1 VRSCNQTPKW
11 TVGCTLHVF
20 AVATASADV
29 SYDVSVDFNGQFD
42 QTVVYTNLF
51 DIPGSA
57 VFVDE
62 AGGVALGDSL
72 DFNLDFRVT
81 GDRELEFGSIFGNLP
96 GGRTF
101 GDPPF
106 TTPLELIGG
115 ARNDGYL
122 TGGDIVYGHDIVRA
136 IWRGDDDG
144 INDAGIGAATLTL
157 ELVLLA
163 EPGTLIGF
171 DERVLAPDFDAFQS
185 AITGAH
191 LRLSYPNAF
200 SYDAFITD
208 PSFTIVPSPA
218 ATVPLLAGLGVAAS
232 RRRR

>member
-1 VRSCNQTPKW
+1 MSTRRTDLCFTAAAGVVAVVSTAHAG
-11 TVGCTLHVF
+11 VG
-20 AVATASADV
+20 
-29 SYDVSVDFNGQFD
+29 YDVAVDFEGVFD
-42 QTVVYTNLF
+42 QAVVYTNLF

-62 AGGVALGDSL
+62 AGGIAVGDFL
-72 DFNLDFRVT
+72 EFDLDFRVT
-81 GDRELEFGSIFGNLP
+81 GDGELEFGSLFGRLP
-96 GGRTF
+96 NGRTF
-101 GDPPF
+101 GDPPL

-115 ARNDGYL
+115 VRNDGYL

-136 IWRGDDDG
+136 IWRGNDDG
-144 INDAGIGAATLTL
+144 FDDTGFGAATLTL

-171 DERVLAPDFDAFQS
+171 DERVLAPDFEAFQS

-191 LRLSYPNAF
+191 LRLSFPNAF
-200 SYDAFITD
+200 SHDAFITD
-208 PSFTIVPSPA
+208 PNFTIVPAPA
-218 ATVPLLAGLGVAAS
+218 TLAVLLGPGLLAC